1 MLMQDAGIDARALRN
16 ALGHYAT
23 GVAVITTRTPQ
34 GANTGVTVNSFTSV
48 SLAPPLVLFCLANR
62 ANVLAAF
69 EQAGHFAINVL
80 ARGQQGLSNRF
91 ARPSS
96 NNWDDVAHRA
106 GEHGCAML
114 EGALASFECVRRA
127 AYPGGDHLILVGEV
141 LRFEAAPIAEPL
153 VFYQG
158 SYGTF
163 ARDQEGAR
171 ASPDGSLSD
180 FVSYWG

>member
-1 MLMQDAGIDARALRN
+1 MQDAGIDARALRN

-23 GVAVITTRTPQ
+23 GVAVITTRTAQ
-34 GANTGVTVNSFTSV
+34 GTHTGVTVNSFTSV
-48 SLAPPLVLFCLANR
+48 SLTPPLVLFCLANR

-80 ARGQQGLSNRF
+80 SRDQQALSNRF

-96 NNWDDVAHRA
+96 ASWDDLEHRA
-106 GEHGCAML
+106 GAHGCAL
-114 EGALASFECVRRA
+114 LAGALASFECVRHA
-127 AYPGGDHLILVGEV
+127 VYPGGDHLILVGEV
-141 LRFEAAPIAEPL
+141 LRFEAEAKAEPL

-163 ARDQEGAR
+163 ARDQAGAH
-171 ASPDGSLSD
+171 AAPDGTLSD
-180 FVSYWG
+180 FVTYWG